1 MARTPDPKTGKTGKT
16 GPLGTKQLPLAVK
29 SPQKGDMR
37 TQFAALCWRIRDEKP
52 QVLLITTRGSKNW
65 IIPKGWPEH
74 RMTPGNAALREAWE
88 EAGVIGQ
95 ASELCLG
102 LFSYQKRMADKRF
115 VPCVALVYPVKV
127 TRLARDFPES
137 GQRKRRWYSPKK
149 AASLVDPPE
158 LKQILK
164 TFDAKRLAL

>member
-1 MARTPDPKTGKTGKT
+1 MAKIPDPKTGKT

-127 TRLARDFPES
+127 TRLARDFPEA
-137 GQRKRRWYSPKK
+137 GQRKRRWCSPKK

-164 TFDAKRLAL
+164 TFDAKQLAL